1 MQNTILNEI
10 LIHIM
15 YNNRN
20 YVFIFITLVNIMYIK
35 IMMCVRMMK
44 KGFIA
49 RARFVLSSQRARHA
63 HQLYL

>member
-10 LIHIM
+10 LIHIK